1 MDARE
6 YLAQVLPTKEQVDRF
21 VCRDV
26 KQDIAENN
34 KGWTYDAELG
44 WVLKNSCRDDG
55 IDGARTFYS
64 YDANGARTS
73 LCFPG
78 QTARIH
84 TYGNSMTHCDQVSDG
99 ETWQEYLGSHIGEPV
114 ENYGVGGYSVYQ
126 AYRRMR
132 VVEATHPAEYIVLNI
147 FNDDHFR
154 NLDALRGRIRHGG
167 VSPCSW
173 TLPHLRVD
181 PDAGTCEE
189 RENLCPTAEALYRLT
204 DLDCLTETFKDD
216 PILKMTLAL
225 KNAAVESTDQ
235 NVPLLSGFRAPD
247 SPLARELG
255 ELHNR
260 AALFATQKVVE
271 MFETY
276 AESTGRKLMVVLS
289 HGRHIVKARLLGK
302 PDWDEALMTWLR
314 DRPYPVI
321 DFRDAHQED
330 YDRWKPDP
338 EAYLDRYSIGHY
350 APAGNFFCA
359 QAMKDELVAWLD
371 PKPRAYPARS

>member
-21 VCRDV
+21 VSRELRE
-26 KQDIAENN
+26 DIEENN
-34 KGWTYDAELG
+34 KGWTYDAEVG
-44 WVLKNSCRDDG
+44 WVLKDSCRDDG

-73 LCFPG
+73 RCFPD

-99 ETWQEYLGSHIGEPV
+99 ETWQEYLGSHIGEPI

-147 FNDDHFR
+147 YNDDHFR
-154 NLDALRGRIRHGG
+154 NLDALRGRIRHGA

-189 RENLCPTAEALYRLT
+189 RDNLCPTVEALYQLT
-204 DLDCLTETFKDD
+204 DLDYTADLLKDD
-216 PILKMTLAL
+216 PMLEMTLAM
-225 KNAAVESTDQ
+225 KNAVVGSTDQ
-235 NVPLLSGFRAPD
+235 NVPLLFGTKVPD
-247 SPLARELG
+247 SPLARELA
-255 ELHNR
+255 ERHVR

-271 MFETY
+271 MFEAYTT
-276 AESTGRKLMVVLS
+276 STGKQLMVVLS
-289 HGRHIVKARLLGK
+289 HGLHLVKARFRGK
-302 PDWDEALMTWLR
+302 PDWDATLMDWLR
-314 DRPYPVI
+314 TRPYPVI
-321 DFRDAHQED
+321 DFRDSHQED
-330 YDRWKPDP
+330 YARWQPDP
-338 EAYLDRYSIGHY
+338 DVYMDQYSIGHY

-371 PKPRAYPARS
+371 PKPRAYPE

>member
-6 YLAQVLPTKEQVDRF
+6 YLAQVLPTTEQVDHF

-26 KQDIAENN
+26 KKDIEENN
-34 KGWTYDAELG
+34 KGWTYDAEVG
-44 WVLKNSCRDDG
+44 WVLKNSFRDDG
-55 IDGARTFYS
+55 VDGARTFYN
-64 YDANGARTS
+64 YDANGARTN

-99 ETWQEYLGSHIGEPV
+99 ETWQEYLGSHIGEPI

-132 VVEATHPAEYIVLNI
+132 VVEATRPAKYIVLNI

-154 NLDALRGRIRHGG
+154 NLDALRGRIRHGA

-181 PDAGTCEE
+181 PDTGTCEE
-189 RENLCPTAEALYRLT
+189 RDNLCPTVKALYGLT
-204 DLDCLTETFKDD
+204 DLDVITELLEDD
-216 PILKMTLAL
+216 PILEMTLAL
-225 KNAAVESTDQ
+225 KNAEVESTDQ
-235 NVPLLSGFRAPD
+235 NVPLLFGLRAPD

-255 ELHNR
+255 ERHVR

-271 MFETY
+271 LFEAYTQ
-276 AESTGRKLMVVLS
+276 ATGKKLMVVLS
-289 HGRHIVKARLLGK
+289 HGRGIVKTRLLGK
-302 PDWDEALMTWLR
+302 PDWDESLMSWLKR
-314 DRPYPVI
+314 RPYPVI

-330 YDRWKPDP
+330 YARWKPDP
-338 EAYLDRYSIGHY
+338 DTYLDQYSIGHY

-359 QAMKDELVAWLD
+359 QAMKDDLVTWLE
-371 PKPRAYPARS
+371 PKPRAYLS